1 MANFDSQCQTVVHIS
16 ILTSCTSKKAITCKN
31 PITAEDFDQG
41 TAHVQKREKTLA
53 EYTLP
58 AGQMYVGQQHQHLM
72 QGVRA
77 LRRKRPE
84 IEVDVK
90 IISAG
95 YGLISEDRPIAPYE
109 RAFSNIGKKGVRALA
124 DRLNIPQDARR
135 FLACTTDMILVLLG
149 SKYVQ
154 AIDPDDTL
162 TFGGPALLFCSREAE
177 RAFPDKERVKKVIVT
192 RSTAKRFSEGL
203 VWLKGYLARR
213 LLLRMIEQP
222 GATEEALRPEVDV
235 LDMLF
240 PDPAQTGLEL

>member
-1 MANFDSQCQTVVHIS
+1 MTVVHIS
-16 ILTSCTSKKAITCKN
+16 ILTSCTSKKASACKK

-41 TAHVQKREKTLA
+41 AAHIRQREKALA
-53 EYTLP
+53 EYMLP

-72 QGVRA
+72 RGVKA

-84 IEVDVK
+84 VDVDVG

-124 DRLNIPQDARR
+124 NRLNIPQDARR
-135 FLACTTDMILVLLG
+135 FLARPADMILVLLG
-149 SKYVQ
+149 SKYVR

-162 TFGGPALLFCSREAE
+162 TFGGPALLFCSREAD
-177 RAFPDKERVKKVIVT
+177 RAFPDKERVKKVVVT
-192 RSTAKRFSEGL
+192 REAAKRFSEGL

-222 GATEEALRPEVDV
+222 GAAEQALRPEVDV

-240 PDPAQTGLEL
+240 PDPAQAGLEL